1 MSYPLLFASGV
12 HDVKNHLNAL
22 LMGLNEAYAGTDLS
36 RLPELS
42 ARCVEMATRLDQ
54 LLMLRK
60 THDEGL
66 QPVPDV
72 RLLSDLIDN
81 ALLECQPI
89 FESRKV
95 AVHLQHEETETLV
108 RVDPT
113 LFSLILN
120 NLLYNASVWATSSV
134 TLHVET
140 CPENR
145 AVRLHIRD
153 DGTGFPTNLV
163 GSDLSQALDGNR
175 QDLVQALGTGL
186 YLCAYASAALT
197 QAGLPCSIRLSNQD
211 GACATLELGEQPV

>member
-12 HDVKNHLNAL
+12 HDVNNHLNAL
-22 LMGLNEAYAGTDLS
+22 LMGLNEAHAGADLS

-72 RLLSDLIDN
+72 RALSDLIDN
-81 ALLECQPI
+81 ALLECQSI

-95 AVHLQHEETETLV
+95 NVQVQQAHPDLLV
-108 RVDPT
+108 RVDPV

-120 NLLYNASVWATSSV
+120 NLLYNASVWAASSV
-134 TLHVET
+134 TLSVET
-140 CPENR
+140 SGDDR
-145 AVRLHIRD
+145 TILMHIQD
-153 DGTGFPTNLV
+153 DGQGFPASLV
-163 GSDLSQALDGNR
+163 GADLSRALETNR

-197 QAGLPCSIRLSNQD
+197 QAGLPCGIHLSND
-211 GACATLELGEQPV
+211 GGACATIALGDQPV